1 MSFRGKKRKIDDSG
15 YNRNKSWSSLS
26 RTVCVLQEVY
36 IKVSD
41 QGSLGTFGGS
51 LVPTLD
57 TNTSKTSPSEHSNVH
72 DVLDEV
78 IAHVGDCPG
87 CSEKAEMLESIRS
100 DITSSAGPSGRGG
113 NAEER
118 EDTTTLIENCIIRPG
133 GNKFCDLIGHDEVKL
148 LLVQSL
154 ALPIKQ
160 PQLFDN
166 APPCRRIL
174 LYGPPGKDYPFYTS
188 W

>member
-1 MSFRGKKRKIDDSG
+1 MLYAK
-15 YNRNKSWSSLS
+15 L
-26 RTVCVLQEVY
+26 
-36 IKVSD
+36 VSY
-41 QGSLGTFGGS
+41 QHS
-51 LVPTLD
+51 
-57 TNTSKTSPSEHSNVH
+57 SKTSRSEHSNVH

-78 IAHVGDCPG
+78 IAHVSDCAG

-100 DITSSAGPSGRGG
+100 DITQSVREAPSGRGG
-113 NAEER
+113 SADER
-118 EDTTTLIENCIIRPG
+118 EDTTTLIESCTIRPG
-133 GNKFCDLIGHDEVKL
+133 GDKFCDLIGHDEVKL

-174 LYGPPGKDYPFYTS
+174 LYGPPGKDYSSKTGLFTKRA
-188 W
+188 